1 MSRVAFETR
10 TTSVGRAARSTG
22 SAGTR
27 RAASAGCP
35 SAFVNRPLLAGVM
48 LTWSLGLAGCADTA
62 VFRDLPEQRVIQ
74 SAAPGEVLTAARA
87 LLAREFGRVRVER
100 DGRRLVGGP
109 VEYVTERDSGS
120 ARDLVR
126 GESTMRRTATCD
138 VGQRAG
144 ATVVSLR
151 IDIERRDTARQI
163 VAQPRSYRLSDSP
176 GEESALARD
185 AATTAEQ
192 NAVWTRVRR
201 DRTLERA
208 LLDELRERFAPRDEE
223 TSPPPAAAPASN

>member
-1 MSRVAFETR
+1 M
-10 TTSVGRAARSTG
+10 
-22 SAGTR
+22 R
-27 RAASAGCP
+27 RAA
-35 SAFVNRPLLAGVM
+35 LAGMV
-48 LTWSLGLAGCADTA
+48 LASLGGLAGCADNA
-62 VFRDLPEQRVIQ
+62 AFRDQPEQRVIQ
-74 SAAPGEVLTAARA
+74 AAAPGEVLSAARA
-87 LLAREFGRVRVER
+87 LLAREFGRVRVDR

-109 VEYVTERDSGS
+109 AEYVTDRDSGS

-151 IDIERRDTARQI
+151 IEIERRDTARQV

-176 GEESALARD
+176 GEESALSRD

-192 NAVWTRVRR
+192 NAVWTRIRR
-201 DRTLERA
+201 DRRLERA
-208 LLDELRERFAPRDEE
+208 LLDELRERFAPAVQEA
-223 TSPPPAAAPASN
+223 SPTTAAAPVPD